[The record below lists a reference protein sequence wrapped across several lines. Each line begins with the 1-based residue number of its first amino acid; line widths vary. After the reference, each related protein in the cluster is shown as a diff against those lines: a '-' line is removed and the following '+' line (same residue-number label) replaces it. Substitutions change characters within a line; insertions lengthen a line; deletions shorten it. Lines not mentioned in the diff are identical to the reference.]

1 MDRLNHLVFVQY
13 NSKLRN
19 KKERIKEKKNIDP
32 LLASEAN
39 DAQGWLIDG
48 GDDEQDVEPN
58 TGLTWKVIEEACGAN
73 EVMQLRRSS
82 RVRQLHEDDFKSDT
96 EEEEVG
102 VNEEDIEFESDHEEV
117 VSTKNYEE
125 EDD

>member
-1 MDRLNHLVFVQY
+1 M
-13 NSKLRN
+13 
-19 KKERIKEKKNIDP
+19 RIKEKKNIDP
-32 LLASEAN
+32 LLAPEAN
-39 DAQGWLIDG
+39 EAQGWLIDG

-82 RVRQLHEDDFKSDT
+82 RVRQLHEDDLKSDT
-96 EEEEVG
+96 EEEVG

-125 EDD
+125 DDD